1 MHGNGIVIRNIRQA
15 DGMVKSDIDIEQ
27 KICNAL
33 KDGDVLIYGAHLV
46 AIELYRYLKS
56 ISERLGLYFSF
67 AGFVVTD
74 RKSVV

>member
-46 AIELYRYLKS
+46 AIELY
-56 ISERLGLYFSF
+56 
-67 AGFVVTD
+67 
-74 RKSVV
+74 